1 MRILQVMAG
10 AKHGGAETAFVDMCI
25 ALHEAGE
32 TVEVVTR
39 TNDLRVPTLEAAGLK
54 VHTLSFGGHADV
66 FTRWKITKI
75 IRQFKPDIV
84 QTWMARASWKT
95 PRWSESM
102 KIPRYTLVSR
112 LGGYY
117 NLKYFKSADHFMTNT
132 PDLRRYVIEEGAI
145 APERVTHINNFAP
158 EEKAEAPIARAAFD
172 TPDNVPLVLALG
184 RLHPSKAFD
193 VLIKAVAAL
202 PGIYLWIAGEGDK
215 RGELEALIAEFNA
228 QDRIKLIGWQ
238 SDRAALFAA
247 GDICVVPSRFEPFGA
262 VFVQAWSHKVPLVT
276 TDSAGPK
283 QYVRDGEDALLV
295 PMDDVEAMRAA
306 IARLVGDKGLQNQMV
321 EAGYRRYLAE
331 FTKENTVRRYL
342 ELYHGLVSGGGDGT
356 ISL

>member
-1 MRILQVMAG
+1 MKILQVMAG

-39 TNDLRVPTLEAAGLK
+39 TNDLRVPVLEAAGLK

-66 FTRWKITKI
+66 FTRWKIASI
-75 IRQFKPDIV
+75 IKKFQPDIV

-95 PRWSESM
+95 PRWSEAM
-102 KIPRYTLVSR
+102 KIPRYMLVSR

-117 NLKYFKSADHFMTNT
+117 KLKYFKSADHFMTNT
-132 PDLRRYVIEEGAI
+132 PDLRRYVIENGI
-145 APERVTHINNFAP
+145 ASERVTHINNFAP
-158 EEKAEAPIARAAFD
+158 EEKAEAPLPRADFG
-172 TPDNVPLVLALG
+172 TPMDAPLVLALG

-193 VLIKAVAAL
+193 VLIKAVAGL
-202 PGIYLWIAGEGDK
+202 PGVYLWIAGEGPK
-215 RGELEALIAEFNA
+215 RKELEDLITELKAGE
-228 QDRIKLIGWQ
+228 RVKLIGWQ

-247 GDICVVPSRFEPFGA
+247 GDICVVSSRFEPFGA
-262 VFVQAWSHKVPLVT
+262 VFVQAWAQKVPLIT

-295 PMDDVEAMRAA
+295 PMEEVEALRAA
-306 IARLVGDKGLQNQMV
+306 IARLIGDKTMKNQLV
-321 EAGYRRYLAE
+321 EAGYQRYLAE

-342 ELYHGLVSGGGDGT
+342 ELYHALRKG
-356 ISL
+356 SLNL